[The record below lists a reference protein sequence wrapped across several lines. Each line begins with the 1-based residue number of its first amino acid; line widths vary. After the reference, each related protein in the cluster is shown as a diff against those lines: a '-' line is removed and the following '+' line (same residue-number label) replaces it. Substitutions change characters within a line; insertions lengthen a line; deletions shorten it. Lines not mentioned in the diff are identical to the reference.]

1 MLETLKY
8 WDRALFFKINGLHSH
23 AVDNIMWVISNDFF
37 IYPFIILFLLYIFK
51 KMDGKRVATL
61 ILGIGLCVA
70 CADMSTNLIKHTVK
84 RYRPSHNLEIKDKVH
99 ILNNYKGGQFGFF
112 SSHAANSFAI
122 TTLFFLSATT
132 FLGRRKRMMFYLLP
146 ILIGY
151 SRIYLGVHYPS
162 DILFGALNGILF
174 GWLVY
179 KILSNYF
186 FKDQLK
192 A

>member
-1 MLETLKY
+1 LDT
-8 WDRALFFKINGLHSH
+8 
-23 AVDNIMWVISNDFF
+23 IMWIISNDFF
-37 IYPFIILFLLYIFK
+37 LYPFIILFLLWIFK

-70 CADMSTNLIKHTVK
+70 CADLSTNVIKHTVQ
-84 RYRPSHNLEIKDKVH
+84 RYRPSHNLEIKEQVH
-99 ILNNYKGGQFGFF
+99 TINNYKGGKFGFF

-122 TTLFFLSATT
+122 TTLCFLTSAT
-132 FLGRRKRMMFYLLP
+132 LLSRRKRLLFYIAP

-162 DILFGALNGILF
+162 DIVFGAFSGIFF
-174 GWLVY
+174 GWLIY

-186 FKDQLK
+186 FKEQTQ
-192 A
+192 AS

>member
-1 MLETLKY
+1 MVETLKY
-8 WDRALFFKINGLHSH
+8 WDRALFFKINGMHSP
-23 AVDNIMWVISNDFF
+23 VSDKIMWAISNDFF
-37 IYPFIILFLLYIFK
+37 IYPFIALFLFWSFK

-70 CADMSTNLIKHTVK
+70 CADLSTNLIKHIVQ
-84 RYRPSHNLEIKDKVH
+84 RYRPSHNLEIKEQVH
-99 ILNNYKGGQFGFF
+99 TLNNYRGGKYGFY

-122 TTLFFLSATT
+122 TTLCVLSTAAI
-132 FLGRRKRMMFYLLP
+132 LGRKKRLAFYAIP
-146 ILIGY
+146 VLIGY

-162 DILFGALNGILF
+162 DILFGTMSGIFF
-174 GWLVY
+174 GWLIY

-186 FKDQLK
+186 FKEQNL